1 MLKNCVSSPKNLPI
15 WADILHREDPGMFGF
30 HEMSNEGFVAVAHII
45 SRQVVSRDRWL
56 AARNTEERARE
67 VGFECEVFLVVI
79 WGFPKMVGFP
89 NKPMGFSTI
98 LGEPLFFWKHPVQAY
113 TGS

>member
-1 MLKNCVSSPKNLPI
+1 MKCRIRVLYVLLSLLTSFP
-15 WADILHREDPGMFGF
+15 AAMF
-30 HEMSNEGFVAVAHII
+30 

-67 VGFECEVFLVVI
+67 VGFECEVFLVVT
-79 WGFPKMVGFP
+79 WGFPKMAGFP
-89 NKPMGFSTI
+89 NKAF
-98 LGEPLFFWKHPVQAY
+98 LLFWGNHHSFWKHPYKAY

>member
-1 MLKNCVSSPKNLPI
+1 
-15 WADILHREDPGMFGF
+15 
-30 HEMSNEGFVAVAHII
+30 MSNEGFVAVAHII

-67 VGFECEVFLVVI
+67 VGVGTVRFFWWFYGAFLKWWVSPTNPWVFLL
-79 WGFPKMVGFP
+79 F
-89 NKPMGFSTI
+89 
-98 LGEPLFFWKHPVQAY
+98 LGNHHFFWKHPVQAY

>member
-1 MLKNCVSSPKNLPI
+1 
-15 WADILHREDPGMFGF
+15 MF
-30 HEMSNEGFVAVAHII
+30 

-67 VGFECEVFLVVI
+67 VGFECEVFLVVT

-89 NKPMGFSTI
+89 NKPMGFPTI
-98 LGEPLFFWKHPVQAY
+98 LGEPPFFLETPIECIYSKL
-113 TGS
+113 GSMDVPGS